1 MNSNGTTGPIPIRLQ
16 HANPLLF
23 TLAQRDMTIQPYWI
37 MILQI
42 LALQLIQRVWHLCR
56 YQEFLLTLEIV
67 FIRSFYKKQ
76 LKIMKNWAIRSIVV
90 PLGDIQIIVQNQSDF
105 PKHSFLSSQRK
116 PTLTMII
123 YNRPFQQ
130 VFEKL
135 EKKCN
140 KMGKKLTFD
149 LVDFFLNALP
159 VFGHGIWYCYIQ
171 SSCMSAEDATLWNC
185 YNAFGYRIYNY
196 TFVSYCSFCYNF
208 FMKIVVIIVG
218 HDEKKS
224 KSDIVTGLIFCFS
237 VITFVFNGALILPY
251 FITHALPMLFIYTFM
266 SAIYFGV
273 WVILFYLSLAHL
285 SLLLPKLYKTD
296 FLLSRFIKWIAIY
309 PMLFIVSFGAYSY
322 PILISTLFN
331 YSQYLYYGEDYFQTM
346 TDEYNSRDT
355 TTYLNVL
362 RNSINQ
368 KFHSALNFF

>member
-1 MNSNGTTGPIPIRLQ
+1 
-16 HANPLLF
+16 
-23 TLAQRDMTIQPYWI
+23 
-37 MILQI
+37 
-42 LALQLIQRVWHLCR
+42 
-56 YQEFLLTLEIV
+56 
-67 FIRSFYKKQ
+67 
-76 LKIMKNWAIRSIVV
+76 
-90 PLGDIQIIVQNQSDF
+90 
-105 PKHSFLSSQRK
+105 
-116 PTLTMII
+116 
-123 YNRPFQQ
+123 
-130 VFEKL
+130 
-135 EKKCN
+135 
-140 KMGKKLTFD
+140 
-149 LVDFFLNALP
+149 
-159 VFGHGIWYCYIQ
+159 
-171 SSCMSAEDATLWNC
+171 
-185 YNAFGYRIYNY
+185 
-196 TFVSYCSFCYNF
+196 
-208 FMKIVVIIVG
+208 MKIVVIIVG

-224 KSDIVTGLIFCFS
+224 KSGIVTDLIFCFS
-237 VITFVFNGALILPY
+237 VITFIFNGALILPY

-285 SLLLPKLYKTD
+285 SLLLPRLYKTD

-362 RNSINQ
+362 RNSVNQ